1 MTGVDVIDQRI
12 KQNKM
17 MIKELNSVINNK
29 EKTIIAIEKNIEELK
44 LSVLEL
50 KKENEGLSKSRKIL
64 EKEIISEVQDRVKW
78 NTEKFII
85 KGSNRDDDR

>member
-1 MTGVDVIDQRI
+1 MTGVEVIDQRI

-44 LSVLEL
+44 LSVLEIR
-50 KKENEGLSKSRKIL
+50 KENEGLSKSRKIL
-64 EKEIISEVQDRVKW
+64 EKEIISEVQDRVK
-78 NTEKFII
+78 
-85 KGSNRDDDR
+85 

>member
-29 EKTIIAIEKNIEELK
+29 EKTIIAIKKNIEELK
-44 LSVLEL
+44 LSVLEIR
-50 KKENEGLSKSRKIL
+50 KENEGLSKSRKIL
-64 EKEIISEVQDRVKW
+64 EKEIISEVQDRVK
-78 NTEKFII
+78 
-85 KGSNRDDDR
+85 

>member
-1 MTGVDVIDQRI
+1 MIREEKEMTGVEVIDQRI

-44 LSVLEL
+44 LSVLEI
-50 KKENEGLSKSRKIL
+50 RK
-64 EKEIISEVQDRVKW
+64 
-78 NTEKFII
+78 
-85 KGSNRDDDR
+85 

>member
-1 MTGVDVIDQRI
+1 MTGVEVIDQRI

-44 LSVLEL
+44 LSVLEIR
-50 KKENEGLSKSRKIL
+50 KENEGLSKSRKIL

-78 NTEKFII
+78 NTKKFIT
-85 KGSNRDDDR
+85 KGSYRDDDR

>member
-1 MTGVDVIDQRI
+1 MTGVEVIDQRI

-44 LSVLEL
+44 LSVLEIR
-50 KKENEGLSKSRKIL
+50 KENEGLSKSRKIL

-78 NTEKFII
+78 NTEKSII
-85 KGSNRDDDR
+85 KGSYRDDDR

>member
-1 MTGVDVIDQRI
+1 MTGVEVIDQRI

-44 LSVLEL
+44 LSVLEI

-64 EKEIISEVQDRVKW
+64 EKEIISEVQDRVK
-78 NTEKFII
+78 
-85 KGSNRDDDR
+85 